1 MATVQKLSPKALA
14 AWEKFRERVARM
26 GGEVVEPTWRGAT
39 VKHLV
44 RCPEGHTGHAVPHT
58 LRHRRRLCLECPL
71 FASTAAWKKFQ
82 KHVGEMG
89 GEVLDAEWRGNRQK
103 YSVKCSEGH
112 VNQIWP
118 IGLYEGRDIC
128 TWCTGMSPDLAW
140 MKFKARVKQ
149 LGGVVVEE
157 AWKGKDEPHACL
169 CQEGHRCAPRPGHLR
184 RGVGLCRTCA
194 GSDPRVAEAA
204 FRARVEALGG
214 EVLEPKWLGNGKPH
228 RIRCREG
235 HECTPSPTSVQRGN
249 GICRLCAGHKWDVFY
264 VVVDEISGTL
274 KFGITS
280 GDPRPRLGI
289 HARDGFDRVVR
300 LYEGLPGDLAPRL
313 ERAVRAALRDA
324 REAPVRGREYFPA
337 RALGLVLDVVDGWTA
352 PPSLP
357 EGPEQ
362 LRLDFAA

>member
-1 MATVQKLSPKALA
+1 M
-14 AWEKFRERVARM
+14 
-26 GGEVVEPTWRGAT
+26 
-39 VKHLV
+39 
-44 RCPEGHTGHAVPHT
+44 
-58 LRHRRRLCLECPL
+58 
-71 FASTAAWKKFQ
+71 
-82 KHVGEMG
+82 
-89 GEVLDAEWRGNRQK
+89 
-103 YSVKCSEGH
+103 
-112 VNQIWP
+112 
-118 IGLYEGRDIC
+118 
-128 TWCTGMSPDLAW
+128 
-140 MKFKARVKQ
+140 
-149 LGGVVVEE
+149 
-157 AWKGKDEPHACL
+157 
-169 CQEGHRCAPRPGHLR
+169 
-184 RGVGLCRTCA
+184 
-194 GSDPRVAEAA
+194 
-204 FRARVEALGG
+204 
-214 EVLEPKWLGNGKPH
+214 
-228 RIRCREG
+228 
-235 HECTPSPTSVQRGN
+235 
-249 GICRLCAGHKWDVFY
+249 FY